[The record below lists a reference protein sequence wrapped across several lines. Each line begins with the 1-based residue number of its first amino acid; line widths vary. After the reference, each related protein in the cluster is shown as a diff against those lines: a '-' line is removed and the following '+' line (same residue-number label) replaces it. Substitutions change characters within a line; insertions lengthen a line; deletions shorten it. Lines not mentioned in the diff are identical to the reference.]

1 MKWLNRNDSEAN
13 FEDRRGR
20 TPKRGMAFGG
30 IGAVVIIVMT
40 LLFGKNPLQ
49 LLDMVNS
56 VVPQQQQEAVD
67 PSRVHENE
75 DLKVLTLGVFNSAND
90 VWKEIFSKQ
99 MNQQYR
105 LPTLV
110 TYTDY
115 TTSACGGA
123 SGSVG
128 PFYCP
133 ADEKIY
139 IDLNFFHQLADEFGA
154 SGDLAMA
161 YVVAHEVGHHVQ
173 KLLGILEEVNQY
185 RGRVSDVEFN
195 KLNVK
200 LELQADFLAGVW
212 AHQAQKMNIILL
224 EEGDLESVISATT
237 AVGDDTI
244 QKKARG
250 YTMPDTFTHGTAAQR
265 TYWFRKGFES
275 GDIQSGDTF
284 SALMPR
290 SVVREITPQNTTPTL

>member
-1 MKWLNRNDSEAN
+1 
-13 FEDRRGR
+13 
-20 TPKRGMAFGG
+20 
-30 IGAVVIIVMT
+30 
-40 LLFGKNPLQ
+40 
-49 LLDMVNS
+49 
-56 VVPQQQQEAVD
+56 
-67 PSRVHENE
+67 
-75 DLKVLTLGVFNSAND
+75 
-90 VWKEIFSKQ
+90 
-99 MNQQYR
+99 
-105 LPTLV
+105 
-110 TYTDY
+110 
-115 TTSACGGA
+115 
-123 SGSVG
+123 
-128 PFYCP
+128 
-133 ADEKIY
+133 
-139 IDLNFFHQLADEFGA
+139 
-154 SGDLAMA
+154 MA

-290 SVVREITPQNTTPTL
+290 SVVRDITPQNRTPIL